1 MFFFNFK
8 FAPPCKHEVLYRPQ
22 MKLSG
27 IYLMLYIQGSMKIGT
42 FQ

>member
-8 FAPPCKHEVLYRPQ
+8 FAPPNEVLYRPQ
-22 MKLSG
+22 MKLSA
-27 IYLMLYIQGSMKIGT
+27 IYLMLYVQGSMKIGA